1 MQSKSVYKPNF
12 LQNRVLVRRWK
23 NLDID
28 AFRSDLQSSHLF
40 SLKVSSDNA
49 SNLAQLVSTYYSVL
63 SSLVNKH
70 APLVLLKPCSRSTV
84 PWFNRDISNAIRE
97 RRRCERIWR
106 RTRCESDR
114 SHFVTQR
121 NYVQLLIRRA
131 KLSHYSNIVSNSTC
145 NAKSVWPAIRSLL
158 CRKKSPILPSH
169 VSKSDLPS
177 AFAEHFHAKIS
188 SIRDNLLPSCME
200 RIGGTNCTEKTC
212 LSQFSDVTVT
222 ETESVML
229 SMKPTSCSLDP
240 APTWLVKMFISDL
253 APIFCSI
260 ANLSLQSGIFPDSEK
275 RAVVTPLI
283 KKGRLCKNSFVNYR
297 PISSLS
303 FLSKFIERLVARRM
317 TNFLRFHNLFSP
329 FQSAYRKGHSTET
342 VLTHLF
348 NALTEARETHR
359 SSCVTFLDLSAAF
372 DTVDHV
378 ILLERLSYPF
388 NVNSIAHNWFSSYLS
403 HRYQRVIID
412 GLSSSW
418 CEVKQGVPQ
427 GSVLGP
433 LLFTL
438 YISPIS
444 DLIFSF
450 GLSHHTVYMLM
461 TFVYFLSLIHI

>member
-1 MQSKSVYKPNF
+1 M
-12 LQNRVLVRRWK
+12 
-23 NLDID
+23 
-28 AFRSDLQSSHLF
+28 
-40 SLKVSSDNA
+40 
-49 SNLAQLVSTYYSVL
+49 STYYSVL

-131 KLSHYSNIVSNSTC
+131 KLSHYSNFVSNSTC

-177 AFAEHFHAKIS
+177 AFAEHFHVKIS

-240 APTWLVKMFISDL
+240 APTWLVKMLISDL
-253 APIFCSI
+253 APIFAVLLIFPFNLVSFQI
-260 ANLSLQSGIFPDSEK
+260 RKKELLLLLSLTRVD
-275 RAVVTPLI
+275 
-283 KKGRLCKNSFVNYR
+283 FVR
-297 PISSLS
+297 
-303 FLSKFIERLVARRM
+303 
-317 TNFLRFHNLFSP
+317 
-329 FQSAYRKGHSTET
+329 T
-342 VLTHLF
+342 VLSTTVPFLLCH
-348 NALTEARETHR
+348 
-359 SSCVTFLDLSAAF
+359 SCRN
-372 DTVDHV
+372 
-378 ILLERLSYPF
+378 LLR
-388 NVNSIAHNWFSSYLS
+388 
-403 HRYQRVIID
+403 
-412 GLSSSW
+412 GLLPD
-418 CEVKQGVPQ
+418 E
-427 GSVLGP
+427 
-433 LLFTL
+433 
-438 YISPIS
+438 
-444 DLIFSF
+444 
-450 GLSHHTVYMLM
+450 
-461 TFVYFLSLIHI
+461 